1 MSKEIDY
8 GKLLKDAGLKDTDA
22 RRSVLQSLTEAHT
35 PLLPLKVYE
44 RVQKL
49 GHNMSPVTVYRILE
63 ALKVNGVA
71 HFIGATGE
79 FVRCNFDH
87 KNKHHVLLK
96 CESCG
101 EISEQDGSELSKAEH
116 ALTRRSGF
124 HLSAHV
130 HELLGTC
137 KKCIS
142 PSLLERCSQLLRSS

>member
-1 MSKEIDY
+1 MSQEINY
-8 GKLLKDAGLKDTDA
+8 GRLLKNVGLKDTDA
-22 RRSVLQSLTEAHT
+22 RRSVLQSLTEART
-35 PLLPLKVYE
+35 PLLPLKVYTS
-44 RVQKL
+44 VQKA
-49 GHNMSPVTVYRILE
+49 GHKMSPVTVYRILE
-63 ALKVNGVA
+63 AFHLKGLA

-96 CESCG
+96 CQSCG
-101 EISEQDGSELSKAEH
+101 EISEQDGSELSKVEH
-116 ALTRRSGF
+116 MLSRRSGF

-137 KKCIS
+137 KKCLS